1 MRGNTPTTNKNY
13 QLKLI
18 ETVYNQIPS
27 FTDVFTEE
35 TFYMTV
41 ICFVLST
48 IVLVFF
54 VSRFITI
61 KAVD

>member
-1 MRGNTPTTNKNY
+1 MGMKTTNNKNY

-18 ETVYNQIPS
+18 ETIYNQIPA

-41 ICFVLST
+41 ICFVLTT

-54 VSRFITI
+54 ISRFVTI